1 MVNDVF
7 PPVQW
12 PVALRNTINRELESH
27 TLGAVRSC
35 LSLIAGLP
43 EVQRGR
49 LFKFGI
55 LRTFTLE
62 TMLDHLRLALSCVP
76 CQPEI
81 IVGEF
86 ENIEQELFDPN
97 SLFITSE
104 LDMILLIWR
113 LEELHPR
120 LAWEADMM
128 SAEQRR
134 DVYESLN
141 SRVENIVS
149 SYRGAAPLF
158 VSTLAIPE
166 LWKGRLHDLHRPFG
180 VNEIVRRFNVGLHDL
195 ASTGKISIFDFSQW
209 TSSSGSAA
217 INPKMDFFASQPIA
231 ARSMLS
237 FAGAIARLVT
247 PIARSQAKVIAID
260 LDNTLWGGVLG
271 EDGISGLKISSND
284 YPGNIYYRIQQFV
297 LSLKH
302 RGVLL
307 LLLSK
312 NNLEDVEQAF
322 EALDDMP
329 LKLEDFSLIKVNWR
343 EKNLNLSEAAKELN
357 LGVDS
362 FVFVDDQPFEREQMS
377 FALPQ
382 VQVLSAGED
391 PLSIYAALLS
401 CSNFESIRISQ
412 EDITRAS
419 DYRQQLLRKELE
431 TSCSSEDFL
440 KSLNLEAVIRP
451 VTESSLQRAYQM
463 LAKTN
468 QFNLT
473 TRRHGEADLRRM
485 LEMPGSVLLT
495 LALSDRFGDQGIV
508 GLCIALKNEDPDGTV
523 LDSFLLS
530 CRAIGRGAEEA
541 LWGILLKQLSL
552 MGYRELKATY
562 SVTPKNSQ
570 VSDLLDRWG
579 MKRIQESS
587 QGVEYVLE
595 LPAKTDLPNWMTI
608 KELP

>member
-1 MVNDVF
+1 MVTDIF
-7 PPVQW
+7 PPVKW
-12 PVALRNTINRELESH
+12 PVVMRHTMHRELESH
-27 TLGAVRSC
+27 TLGAVRKC
-35 LSLIAGLP
+35 LSLIADLHD
-43 EVQRGR
+43 VQRGR
-49 LFKFGI
+49 VFKLGI

-62 TMLDHLRLALSCVP
+62 TMLDHLRLALSCIP

-81 IVGEF
+81 ILGEL

-97 SLFITSE
+97 SLFITSK
-104 LDMILLIWR
+104 LDMILLLWR
-113 LEELHPR
+113 LEELYPL

-134 DVYESLN
+134 DAYEILN

-158 VSTLAIPE
+158 VSTLALPE

-180 VNEIVRRFNVGLHDL
+180 VNEIVQRFNVGLHDL

-209 TSSSGSAA
+209 LSSDGSSA
-217 INPKMDFFASQPIA
+217 IDPKMDFFARQPIA

-237 FAGAIARLVT
+237 FSGAIARLVT
-247 PIARSQAKVIAID
+247 PIARPQAKVLAID

-271 EDGISGLKISSND
+271 EDGLSGLKISND
-284 YPGNIYYRIQQFV
+284 YPGNIYRRIQQFV

-307 LLLSK
+307 VLLSK

-322 EALDDMP
+322 DTLDDMP

-357 LGVDS
+357 IGVDS
-362 FVFVDDQPFEREQMS
+362 FVFVDDQPFEQEQMS

-382 VQVLSAGED
+382 VQVLSAVED

-412 EDITRAS
+412 EDITRAH

-431 TSCSSEDFL
+431 TSCSPEDFL

-451 VTESSLQRAYQM
+451 VAESSLQRVCQM

-473 TRRHGEADLRRM
+473 TRRHGEADVRRM
-485 LEMPGSVLLT
+485 LEMSGSVLLT

-508 GLCIALKNEDPDGTV
+508 GLCIAMKDKNTDSVE

-530 CRAIGRGAEEA
+530 CRAIGRGAEDA
-541 LWGILLKQLSL
+541 LWGILLRQLSL
-552 MGYRELKATY
+552 MGYRKLKATY
-562 SVTPKNSQ
+562 SVSPKNSQ

-579 MKRIQESS
+579 MKRVHENS
-587 QGVEYVLE
+587 QGVEYILE
-595 LPAKTDLPNWMTI
+595 LPTKISLPKWMAI

>member
-1 MVNDVF
+1 MVTDIF
-7 PPVQW
+7 PPVKW
-12 PVALRNTINRELESH
+12 PVVMRHTMHRELESH
-27 TLGAVRSC
+27 TLGAVRKC
-35 LSLIAGLP
+35 LSLIADLHD
-43 EVQRGR
+43 VQRGR
-49 LFKFGI
+49 VFKLGI

-62 TMLDHLRLALSCVP
+62 TMLDHLRLALSCIP

-81 IVGEF
+81 ILGEL

-97 SLFITSE
+97 SLFITSK
-104 LDMILLIWR
+104 LDMILLLWR
-113 LEELHPR
+113 LEELYPL

-134 DVYESLN
+134 DAYEILN

-158 VSTLAIPE
+158 VSTLALPE

-180 VNEIVRRFNVGLHDL
+180 VNEIVQRFNVGLHDL

-209 TSSSGSAA
+209 LSSDGSSA
-217 INPKMDFFASQPIA
+217 IDPKMDFFARQPIA

-237 FAGAIARLVT
+237 FSGAIARLVT
-247 PIARSQAKVIAID
+247 PIARPQAKVLAID

-271 EDGISGLKISSND
+271 EDGLSGLKISND
-284 YPGNIYYRIQQFV
+284 YPGNIYRRIQQFV

-307 LLLSK
+307 VLLSK

-322 EALDDMP
+322 DTLDDMP

-362 FVFVDDQPFEREQMS
+362 FVFVDDQPFEQEQMS

-382 VQVLSAGED
+382 VQVLSAVED

-412 EDITRAS
+412 EDITRAH

-431 TSCSSEDFL
+431 TSCSPEDFL

-451 VTESSLQRAYQM
+451 VAESSLQRVCQM

-473 TRRHGEADLRRM
+473 TRRHGEADVRRM
-485 LEMPGSVLLT
+485 LEMSGSVLLT

-508 GLCIALKNEDPDGTV
+508 GLCIAMKDKDTDSVE

-530 CRAIGRGAEEA
+530 CRAIGRGAEDA
-541 LWGILLKQLSL
+541 LWGILLRQLSL
-552 MGYRELKATY
+552 MGYRKLKATY
-562 SVTPKNSQ
+562 SVSPKNSQ

-579 MKRIQESS
+579 MKRVHENS
-587 QGVEYVLE
+587 QGVEYILE
-595 LPAKTDLPNWMTI
+595 LPTKISLPKWMAI

>member
-1 MVNDVF
+1 MLNDIF
-7 PPVQW
+7 PPVKW
-12 PVALRNTINRELESH
+12 PVDMRNTMYRALDGH
-27 TLGAVRSC
+27 TLGAVRKC
-35 LSLIAGLP
+35 LSLIADLP

-49 LFKFGI
+49 VFKLGI

-62 TMLDHLRLALSCVP
+62 TMLDHIRLALSCIP

-86 ENIEQELFDPN
+86 ENIEQELFNPN
-97 SLFITSE
+97 SLFVTSE
-104 LDMILLIWR
+104 LDIVLLIWR

-134 DVYESLN
+134 DAYEILN

-158 VSTLAIPE
+158 LSTLALPE

-209 TSSSGSAA
+209 LSSEGSSA
-217 INPKMDFFASQPIA
+217 IDLKMDFFVSQPIA

-237 FAGAIARLVT
+237 FSGAIARLVT
-247 PIARSQAKVIAID
+247 PIVRPQAKVLALD

-271 EDGISGLKISSND
+271 EDGLSGLKISSN
-284 YPGNIYYRIQQFV
+284 YPGNIYHRIQQFV

-307 LLLSK
+307 VLLSK

-322 EALDDMP
+322 KALDDMP
-329 LKLEDFSLIKVNWR
+329 LKLDDFSLIKVNWR
-343 EKNLNLSEAAKELN
+343 EKHINLSEAAKELN

-391 PLSIYAALLS
+391 PLSIYTALLN
-401 CSNFESIRISQ
+401 CSNFENIRISQ

-431 TSCSSEDFL
+431 TSCSTADFL
-440 KSLNLEAVIRP
+440 KSLKLEAVICP
-451 VTESSLQRAYQM
+451 VVESSLQRAYQM

-495 LALSDRFGDQGIV
+495 LALSDRFGDQGVV
-508 GLCIALKNEDPDGTV
+508 GLCIALQDKNSKDAV

-541 LWGILLKQLSL
+541 LWGMLLRKLSSI
-552 MGYRELKATY
+552 GYRRLKAIY
-562 SVTPKNSQ
+562 YVTPKNSQ

-579 MKRIQESS
+579 MKRTHENS
-587 QGVEYVLE
+587 QGVEYDLE
-595 LPAKTDLPNWMTI
+595 LPTKIDLPNWI
-608 KELP
+608 SINELP